1 MPPRVATVGAAPTL
15 GDQYWAVPPMTRAL
29 ATGAVGLTLLDK
41 LGLVRS
47 GNFVLFWPLVLKRLQ
62 VSVDG

>member
-15 GDQYWAVPPMTRAL
+15 GDQYRAVPPMTRAL